1 MKITICASVAFSKE
15 IVEIRNKLIK
25 LGYQVIIPEN
35 VEDYASGSKAPET
48 WQELA
53 DKKIAGNLIQEY
65 FNEIGS
71 SDCVLILNY
80 TKNNIENYIGGNS
93 FLEMGFAHVQNKP
106 IYLLNPIPE
115 MSYTDEIMAMKPIV
129 INGDLTRI
137 I

>member
-1 MKITICASVAFSKE
+1 MKIAICGSVAFSKE
-15 IVEIRNKLIK
+15 IVETKDKLVE
-25 LGYQVIIPEN
+25 LGHQVIIPEN
-35 VEDYASGSKAPET
+35 VEDYAGGHRAPET

-53 DKKIAGNLIQEY
+53 DKKIEGNLIQEY

-93 FLEMGFAHVQNKP
+93 FLEIGFAHVQNKP

-115 MSYTDEIMAMKPIV
+115 MSYTDEILAMKPIV
-129 INGDLTRI
+129 INNDLKKI
-137 I
+137 V